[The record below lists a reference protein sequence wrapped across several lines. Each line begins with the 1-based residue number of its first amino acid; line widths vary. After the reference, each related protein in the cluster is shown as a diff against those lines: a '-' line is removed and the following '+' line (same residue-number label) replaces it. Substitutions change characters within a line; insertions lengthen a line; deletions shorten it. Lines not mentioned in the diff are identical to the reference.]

1 MRTFIVG
8 FLLVLCPIICYPL
21 HFIMWLRG
29 KKDITKRWSIGK
41 KVAGWFFNLELK
53 AAGVKVK
60 VVGEENIPDTPA
72 LFVGNHRSYLD
83 ILVHHNV
90 IKAPVGFVAKI
101 ELAKNILIAPYMKD
115 IGCLFLDRNDIKQG
129 METIKTGAEYLKQ
142 GHSMVLFPEGM
153 RNQKDT
159 MLPFKEG
166 GYKMAIIGSDS
177 IFESAPGKGVRKGN
191 ITVIYGKPFM
201 PSEIPMKERKAKY
214 QELPDI
220 IQALIDA
227 NK

>member
-1 MRTFIVG
+1 MRTFLAG
-8 FLLVLCPIICYPL
+8 LLLVLCPIICYPL
-21 HFIMWLRG
+21 HFIMWLKG
-29 KKDITKRWSIGK
+29 KKDITKRWSMGK

-53 AAGVKVK
+53 AAGVKIK

-129 METIKTGAEYLKQ
+129 METI
-142 GHSMVLFPEGM
+142 
-153 RNQKDT
+153 N
-159 MLPFKEG
+159 
-166 GYKMAIIGSDS
+166 
-177 IFESAPGKGVRKGN
+177 APGKGVHKGN
-191 ITVIYGKPFM
+191 ITVVYGKPFT
-201 PSEIPMKERKAKY
+201 PSDIPLKERKAKY

-220 IQALIDA
+220 IQALYDA